1 MSTKTDQERYLESYP
16 KYRVDINNPTNDGYG
31 GSSVVNHYAWT
42 DQDEKACITY
52 GEDGKLKIHADKDI
66 EICAGATKPAGGVDI
81 LVHAAKGDIKIHAD
95 ENGNLSLIGNNIS
108 ITASKS
114 MDIKGGDKIT
124 MEANDIE
131 FRGNTIRGN
140 EIVGNMAPLP
150 FMGGV
155 FAGTKVGAD
164 KLTAAIDKFTSGGI
178 PSELTSALESVDT
191 GALTEQLGG
200 VQDQLSEQL
209 GGVQEQLSGQ
219 LGDVQ
224 EQFGSIAGKFS
235 GFGV

>member
-1 MSTKTDQERYLESYP
+1 MTQKTDHERYFDKYP
-16 KYRVDINNPTNDGYG
+16 HYQVDINNPMIDGYG
-31 GSSVVNHYAWT
+31 GSSVLSHYAWT
-42 DQDEKACITY
+42 DQDEKACISY
-52 GEDGKLKIHADKDI
+52 GEDGKLKVHADKDI
-66 EICAGATKPAGGVDI
+66 EICAGALKPAGGVDI

-95 ENGNLSLIGNNIS
+95 ENGNLTLIGNNIS

-164 KLTAAIDKFTSGGI
+164 KLNAAIDKFTSGGI
-178 PSELTSALESVDT
+178 PEELTSALDNIDT
-191 GALTEQLGG
+191 DALT
-200 VQDQLSEQL
+200 DQL

-219 LGDVQ
+219 LSNVQ
-224 EQFGSIAGKFS
+224 EQFEGIAENFS
-235 GFGV
+235 GFGGS

>member
-1 MSTKTDQERYLESYP
+1 MSKKTDHERYLEAYP
-16 KYRVDINNPTNDGYG
+16 KYRVDINNPENDGYG
-31 GSSVVNHYAWT
+31 GSSVVTHYAWT
-42 DQDEKACITY
+42 DQDEKASVSY
-52 GEDGKLKIHADKDI
+52 GEDGKLKVHADKDI
-66 EICAGATKPAGGVDI
+66 EICAGATKPGGGVDI

-95 ENGNLSLIGNNIS
+95 ENGNLSLIGNNID

-114 MDIKGGDKIT
+114 MKINGGDKIT

-164 KLTAAIDKFTSGGI
+164 KLNAAIDKFTSGGI
-178 PSELTSALESVDT
+178 PEELT
-191 GALTEQLGG
+191 GALDNIDTDALT
-200 VQDQLSEQL
+200 DQL

>member
-52 GEDGKLKIHADKDI
+52 GEDGKLKLHADKDI
-66 EICAGATKPAGGVDI
+66 EICAGALKPAGGVDI

-95 ENGNLSLIGNNIS
+95 ENGNITLLANNIT
-108 ITASKS
+108 IDASKS
-114 MDIKGGDKIT
+114 MNIKGGDKIT

-150 FMGGV
+150 FMKGV

-164 KLTAAIDKFTSGGI
+164 KLSGAIDKFTSGGI
-178 PSELTSALESVDT
+178 PDELTSAIESVDT
-191 GALTEQLGG
+191 GAIKEQLGS
-200 VQDQLSEQL
+200 VS
-209 GGVQEQLSGQ
+209 EQLSGQ

-224 EQFGSIAGKFS
+224 EQFGSIAENFS
-235 GFGV
+235 GFGGS

>member
-1 MSTKTDQERYLESYP
+1 MSTKTDQERYLEAYP

-42 DQDEKACITY
+42 DQDEKACLTY
-52 GEDGKLKIHADKDI
+52 GEDGKLKLHADKDI
-66 EICAGATKPAGGVDI
+66 EICAGALKPAGGVDI
-81 LVHAAKGDIKIHAD
+81 LVHAAKGSIKIHAD
-95 ENGNLSLIGNNIS
+95 ENGNLTLIGHNVD
-108 ITASKS
+108 ITARKS
-114 MDIKGGDKIT
+114 MTINGGDKIT

-164 KLTAAIDKFTSGGI
+164 KLKAGIDKFTSGGI

-191 GALTEQLGG
+191 AAIT
-200 VQDQLSEQL
+200 DQI
-209 GGVQEQLSGQ
+209 GDVQEQLSGQ
-219 LGDVQ
+219 FSNVQ
-224 EQFGSIAGKFS
+224 EQFEGIAENFS
-235 GFGV
+235 GFGGS

>member
-1 MSTKTDQERYLESYP
+1 MTQKTDHERYFDKYP
-16 KYRVDINNPTNDGYG
+16 HYQVDINNPTIDGYG
-31 GSSVVNHYAWT
+31 GSSVLSHYAWT
-42 DQDEKACITY
+42 DQDEKACISY
-52 GEDGKLKIHADKDI
+52 GEDGKLKVHADKDI
-66 EICAGATKPAGGVDI
+66 EICAGALKPAGGVDI

-95 ENGNLSLIGNNIS
+95 ENGNLTLIGNNIS

-164 KLTAAIDKFTSGGI
+164 KLNAAIDKFTSGGI
-178 PSELTSALESVDT
+178 PEELTSALDNIDT
-191 GALTEQLGG
+191 DALT
-200 VQDQLSEQL
+200 DQL

-219 LGDVQ
+219 LSNVQ
-224 EQFGSIAGKFS
+224 EQFEGIAENFS
-235 GFGV
+235 GFGGS

>member
-1 MSTKTDQERYLESYP
+1 MSNKTDHERYCEAYP
-16 KYRVDINNPTNDGYG
+16 KYRVDINNPTSDGYG
-31 GSSVVNHYAWT
+31 GSSVLTHYAWT
-42 DQDEKACITY
+42 DQDEKACIAY

-66 EICAGATKPAGGVDI
+66 EICAGALKPAGGVDI

-95 ENGNLSLIGNNIS
+95 ENGNLTLIGNNIS

-164 KLTAAIDKFTSGGI
+164 KLNAAIDKFTSGGI
-178 PSELTSALESVDT
+178 PEELTSALDNIDT
-191 GALTEQLGG
+191 DALT
-200 VQDQLSEQL
+200 DQL

-219 LGDVQ
+219 LSNVQ
-224 EQFGSIAGKFS
+224 EQFEGIAENFS
-235 GFGV
+235 GFGGS

>member
-1 MSTKTDQERYLESYP
+1 MSKKTDHERYLEAYP
-16 KYRVDINNPTNDGYG
+16 KYRVDINNPENDGYSG
-31 GSSVVNHYAWT
+31 ASVLTHYAWT
-42 DQDEKACITY
+42 DQDEKASITY

-95 ENGNLSLIGNNIS
+95 ENGNLTLIGNNIS

-140 EIVGNMAPLP
+140 QIVGNMAPLP

-164 KLTAAIDKFTSGGI
+164 KLKAGIDKFTSGGI
-178 PSELTSALESVDT
+178 PEELTSALDEVDT
-191 GALTEQLGG
+191 DALKDKLSGA
-200 VQDQLSEQL
+200 
-209 GGVQEQLSGQ
+209 QEQLTSK
-219 LGDVQ
+219 LGNVQ
-224 EQFGSIAGKFS
+224 EQFGSIADNFS
-235 GFGV
+235 GLGF

>member
-1 MSTKTDQERYLESYP
+1 MTQKTDHERYLESYP
-16 KYRVDINNPTNDGYG
+16 HYQVDINNPTMDGYG
-31 GSSVVNHYAWT
+31 GSNVVSHYAWT
-42 DQDEKACITY
+42 DQDEKASVSY
-52 GEDGKLKIHADKDI
+52 AEDGKLKIHADKDI

-95 ENGNLSLIGNNIS
+95 ENGNLTLIGNNID

-114 MDIKGGDKIT
+114 MKINGGDKIT

-164 KLTAAIDKFTSGGI
+164 KLNAAIDKFTSGGI
-178 PSELTSALESVDT
+178 PEELT
-191 GALTEQLGG
+191 GALDNIDTDALT
-200 VQDQLSEQL
+200 DQL

-219 LGDVQ
+219 LDNVQ

>member
-1 MSTKTDQERYLESYP
+1 
-16 KYRVDINNPTNDGYG
+16 
-31 GSSVVNHYAWT
+31 
-42 DQDEKACITY
+42 
-52 GEDGKLKIHADKDI
+52 
-66 EICAGATKPAGGVDI
+66 
-81 LVHAAKGDIKIHAD
+81 
-95 ENGNLSLIGNNIS
+95 
-108 ITASKS
+108 
-114 MDIKGGDKIT
+114 MDIKGGDKIR

-164 KLTAAIDKFTSGGI
+164 KLNAAIDKFTSGGI
-178 PSELTSALESVDT
+178 PEELT
-191 GALTEQLGG
+191 GALDNIDTDALT
-200 VQDQLSEQL
+200 DQL

>member
-1 MSTKTDQERYLESYP
+1 MSTKTDQERYLEAYP

-52 GEDGKLKIHADKDI
+52 GEDGKLKLHADKDI
-66 EICAGATKPAGGVDI
+66 EICAGALKPAGGVDI

-95 ENGNLSLIGNNIS
+95 ENGNLTLLGNNIT
-108 ITASKS
+108 IDASKS
-114 MDIKGGDKIT
+114 MKINGGDKIT

-140 EIVGNMAPLP
+140 QIVGNMAPNP
-150 FMGGV
+150 FMKGV
-155 FAGTKVGAD
+155 FSGTKVGAD
-164 KLTAAIDKFTSGGI
+164 KLSGAIEKFTSGGI

-191 GALTEQLGG
+191 GAIKEQLSGA
-200 VQDQLSEQL
+200 
-209 GGVQEQLSGQ
+209 QEQLSGQ
-219 LGDVQ
+219 LDNVQ
-224 EQFGSIAGKFS
+224 QQFEGIAENFS
-235 GFGV
+235 GFGGS